1 MNGSRVTKATA
12 VVVLIAMGILAMPV
26 GAARPETATSST
38 NSSVSGA
45 ASTRSATNSSAT
57 YALNTMKN
65 VPVTGSTA
73 GGDAFRGTVDIV
85 NFRTRNGH
93 ILAIGN
99 VTGRLVRADGS
110 LIGRVTDV
118 RARMPLTLSDGTNVH
133 TSLSPNATGT
143 CDILHLRVG
152 AIDLNLLGLVVHLD
166 PIRLDITAQAGPG
179 NLLGNLLC
187 AVSGLLDNLNVND
200 VLVSLLRAIR
210 QILNGL

>member
-26 GAARPETATSST
+26 GAARPETATSFT
-38 NSSVSGA
+38 NSSVSGVG
-45 ASTRSATNSSAT
+45 STGSATSSAPT

-65 VPVTGSTA
+65 LPVTGSTA
-73 GGDAFRGTVDIV
+73 RGDVFRGTVDIV
-85 NFRTRNGH
+85 NFRNRNGH

-99 VTGRLVRADGS
+99 VTGRLVRTDGS
-110 LIGRVTDV
+110 VVGRVTDV

-133 TSLSPNATGT
+133 TSLSPSAAGT

-187 AVSGLLDNLNVND
+187 AVSGLLDNVNVND